1 MLTVRYG
8 SVAARK
14 RTFERCGAIA
24 YGKDQPTPMKPKILT
39 TLRDYSPRLFASD
52 MLAGVTVA
60 LVALPLSIAI
70 AIASG
75 APPAAGLVT
84 AVVAGFL
91 ISALGGSRVQIGGPT
106 GAFIVIVYGIIHDRG
121 LDGLLIAT
129 LMAGIILLVAG
140 LLGAG
145 RLIRH
150 VPEPVIEG
158 FTIGI
163 ALVIAVSQL
172 KDLGGMTG
180 PVLPADFLPKISGLW
195 AMRDTIEPASLAL
208 GVGSIVA
215 ILVLRRLA
223 PKIPWLVLVV
233 AAASIA
239 AVTVLPSVE
248 TVAARYGNLPD
259 GLPMPRLPPISV
271 GIAMELLPS
280 ALTIAFLAGI
290 ESLLS
295 AIVADRM
302 IGGAHRSNAELIAQG
317 AANIASPLFGG
328 LPATGAIARTA
339 TNVNA
344 GGRTPIAG
352 IIHAV
357 AILLAMLLAAPLAG
371 ALALPA
377 LAGLLIVTAWTMSEP
392 HRWKERLRLRRAD
405 LALLLL
411 TATLTVLAD
420 LTVAIAAGTVIGL
433 ALRLFRGEMEAPR
446 WHVPFRG
453 GGDRQD

>member
-1 MLTVRYG
+1 V
-8 SVAARK
+8 
-14 RTFERCGAIA
+14 
-24 YGKDQPTPMKPKILT
+24 KPKILT
-39 TLRDYSPRLFASD
+39 TMRGYGWRQFGGDA
-52 MLAGVTVA
+52 LAGITVA

-106 GAFIVIVYGIIHDRG
+106 GAFIVVVYGVIHAHG
-121 LDGLLIAT
+121 YDGLLIAT
-129 LMAGIILLVAG
+129 LMAGVILLIAG

-145 RLIRH
+145 RLVRH

-163 ALVIAVSQL
+163 AVVIAFSQL
-172 KDLGGMTG
+172 KDLAGMAG
-180 PVLPADFLPKISGLW
+180 PGLPAEFIPKLQGLW
-195 AMRDTIEPASLAL
+195 AMRGSIDNSALAL
-208 GVGSIVA
+208 GIACIVA
-215 ILVLRRLA
+215 ILALRRIA
-223 PKIPWLVLVV
+223 PKVPWLVPVV
-233 AAASIA
+233 ILASVLA
-239 AVTVLPSVE
+239 AVALPSVE
-248 TVAARYGNLPD
+248 TVSARYGDLPG
-259 GLPMPRLPPISV
+259 GLPYPALPQVRPELL
-271 GIAMELLPS
+271 ADLLPS

-302 IGGAHRSNAELIAQG
+302 IGAAHRSNAELIAQG

-344 GGRTPIAG
+344 GGRTPVAG
-352 IIHAV
+352 IVHAL
-357 AILLAMLLAAPLAG
+357 AILLAMVVAAPLAG

-377 LAGLLIVTAWTMSEP
+377 LSGLLVVTAWTMSEP
-392 HRWKERLRLRRAD
+392 HRWGERLRLPKAD
-405 LALLLL
+405 LALLLG
-411 TATLTVLAD
+411 TALLTVLAD
-420 LTVAIAAGTVIGL
+420 LALAIGVGTIIGL
-433 ALRLFRGEMEAPR
+433 GLRLARGEIDAPR
-446 WHVPFRG
+446 WHTPFRWG
-453 GGDRQD
+453 GRGRDGSDDSD